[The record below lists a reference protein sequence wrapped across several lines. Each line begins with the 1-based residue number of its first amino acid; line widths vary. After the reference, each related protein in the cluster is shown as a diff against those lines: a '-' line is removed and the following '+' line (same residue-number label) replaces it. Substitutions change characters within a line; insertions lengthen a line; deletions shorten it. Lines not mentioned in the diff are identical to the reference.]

1 MADELAPPS
10 SSSVPKFTETFDIR
24 EQLCQLKSLYDGGL
38 IDRQVYLERQRVIV
52 SKLIPGDRAVSSDYN
67 YAHTAPPCGTT
78 LNSQK
83 KDKAAEWKRAE
94 NDIVTKAP
102 AQEAPLPY
110 PPDEA
115 KPLCCNLFWMLP
127 IYNPRWDAGKWG
139 LWTGAFL
146 VYLILTVA
154 VVTVAVIIFGKKLHS
169 GIPIVSVDQFACGWI
184 AIGQF
189 AVGFVTI
196 GQLTVGVINIS
207 MVGIGLA
214 FSAAMITGGVG
225 VSLAGGS
232 VGLYSLAS
240 GFSLNFLSH
249 SNSGFGI
256 NLLMPFL
263 KHSIDLYHSG

>member
-1 MADELAPPS
+1 MADELPPPTS
-10 SSSVPKFTETFDIR
+10 SSSVPHFTETFDVR
-24 EQLCQLKSLYDGGL
+24 EQLSQLKSLYDGGL
-38 IDRQVYLERQRVIV
+38 IDRQVYLERQCTIV
-52 SKLIPGDRAVSSDYN
+52 SKLIPGDGTVSASPDYN
-67 YAHTAPPCGTT
+67 YAHTKPPSVRVSAKVFG
-78 LNSQK
+78 SQQ
-83 KDKAAEWKRAE
+83 
-94 NDIVTKAP
+94 AP
-102 AQEAPLPY
+102 AQEEAALPN
-110 PPDEA
+110 PPEA
-115 KPLCCNLFWMLP
+115 KPLCCNLFWVLP
-127 IYNPRWDAGKWG
+127 IYNPRWDAGKWA

-154 VVTVAVIIFGKKLHS
+154 VVTVAVIIFGKNLHS
-169 GIPIVSVDQFACGWI
+169 GIPIVSVGQFACGWI

-207 MVGIGLA
+207 LIGIGLA

-240 GFSLNFLSH
+240 GFSLNLLSH

-263 KHSIDLYHSG
+263 KQNIDLYHSG